1 MSFVKV
7 QHKGQVTIPTRLRT
21 RAGISEGDVVKA
33 TFDHGKIIFTPKR
46 VVSRRKSIATEDEY
60 TREQRRII
68 DREIT
73 RGLEEF
79 EKGRYY
85 GPFETV
91 EALEQSLRENS
102 KKLKAGRNRS
112 SR

>member
-21 RAGISEGDVVKA
+21 QVGISEGDVVKA
-33 TFDHGKIIFTPKR
+33 TFDRGKIIFTLKLVLGRPK
-46 VVSRRKSIATEDEY
+46 STATEDEY
-60 TREQRRII
+60 TPEQRRII
-68 DREIT
+68 DREIA
-73 RGLEEF
+73 RGLAEF
-79 EKGRYY
+79 KKGRYY

-102 KKLKAGRNRS
+102 KKLKARRNRS

>member
-1 MSFVKV
+1 MGFD
-7 QHKGQVTIPTRLRT
+7 
-21 RAGISEGDVVKA
+21 RAALMTAVEWSR
-33 TFDHGKIIFTPKR
+33 PNR
-46 VVSRRKSIATEDEY
+46 VVNRRKSTARDDEY
-60 TREQRRII
+60 TPEQRRII
-68 DREIT
+68 DREIA

-79 EKGRYY
+79 KKGRYY